1 MIELSTRKWAAIKKT
16 AQIVQPN
23 VSKAE
28 KLKAKINELNEELEM
43 TESAIMQWDGAIIN
57 MTGFRSS
64 DLIKRVVEPTG
75 KTDGDGRTLTVTKW
89 VPSDIVKFDEE
100 RNVYCIDAAADV
112 KPSEQAEQTAENT
125 AYAAN
130 GHDAG
135 EIENSVQ
142 L

>member
-100 RNVYCIDAAADV
+100 RNVYCIDASVDV

-130 GHDAG
+130 GHDAC

>member
-1 MIELSTRKWAAIKKT
+1 MIELSTRKWADIKKT

-100 RNVYCIDAAADV
+100 RNVYCIDTAAYV

-125 AYAAN
+125 AYTAN
-130 GHDAG
+130 THDAG

>member
-75 KTDGDGRTLTVTKW
+75 KTDGDGRILTVTKW

-112 KPSEQAEQTAENT
+112 KPSEQTEQTAENT

-130 GHDAG
+130 GHDVS

>member
-1 MIELSTRKWAAIKKT
+1 MIEVSTRKWAAIKKT

-28 KLKAKINELNEELEM
+28 KLKAKITELNEELEM

-100 RNVYCIDAAADV
+100 RNVYCIVADTDV

-130 GHDAG
+130 GHDAS

>member
-75 KTDGDGRTLTVTKW
+75 KTDGDGRILTVTKW

-100 RNVYCIDAAADV
+100 RNVYCIDADADV

-130 GHDAG
+130 VHDTS

>member
-75 KTDGDGRTLTVTKW
+75 KTDGDGRILTVTKW

-100 RNVYCIDAAADV
+100 RNVYCIDATDDV

-130 GHDAG
+130 GHDAS

>member
-100 RNVYCIDAAADV
+100 RNVYCIVADTDV
-112 KPSEQAEQTAENT
+112 KPSEQTEQTAENT
-125 AYAAN
+125 TYAAN
-130 GHDAG
+130 GHDAS

>member
-28 KLKAKINELNEELEM
+28 KLKAKIKELNEELEM

-75 KTDGDGRTLTVTKW
+75 KTDGDGRVLTVTKW

-100 RNVYCIDAAADV
+100 RNVYCIDAVNFAPKTSVEQPEDTHDV
-112 KPSEQAEQTAENT
+112 S
-125 AYAAN
+125 
-130 GHDAG
+130 D
-135 EIENSVQ
+135 IESSVE

>member
-100 RNVYCIDAAADV
+100 RNVYCIDTAADV
-112 KPSEQAEQTAENT
+112 KPSEQAEQIAENT
-125 AYAAN
+125 AYTAN
-130 GHDAG
+130 IHDAG

>member
-28 KLKAKINELNEELEM
+28 KLKAKINELNEELKM

-100 RNVYCIDAAADV
+100 RNVYCIDTAADV

-125 AYAAN
+125 AYTAN
-130 GHDAG
+130 THDAG

>member
-28 KLKAKINELNEELEM
+28 KLKAKITELNEELEM

-100 RNVYCIDAAADV
+100 RNVYCIVADTDV

-125 AYAAN
+125 ACTAN
-130 GHDAG
+130 GHDAS

>member
-100 RNVYCIDAAADV
+100 RNVYCIDAADDV

-130 GHDAG
+130 THDAG

>member
-28 KLKAKINELNEELEM
+28 KLKAKINELNEELKM

-112 KPSEQAEQTAENT
+112 KPSEQEEQTTENT
-125 AYAAN
+125 AYADN

>member
-130 GHDAG
+130 VHDTR

>member
-112 KPSEQAEQTAENT
+112 KPSEQTEQTAENT
-125 AYAAN
+125 ACAAN
-130 GHDAG
+130 GHDAS

>member
-64 DLIKRVVEPTG
+64 DLIKRVVEQTG

-112 KPSEQAEQTAENT
+112 NPSEQAERTAENT
-125 AYAAN
+125 AYADN